1 MGVGGMMFLVTK
13 GNKSHHCTASHVIV
27 VESVLPRT
35 DEEIQKCKFYPSIGS
50 IRSITTEVGAVVL
63 RVAVTKEK

>member
-1 MGVGGMMFLVTK
+1 MGVRGLMFLVTK
-13 GNKSHHCTASHVIV
+13 GNKSHHCIASHVIV
-27 VESVLPRT
+27 VES

-50 IRSITTEVGAVVL
+50 IRSITTEVGVVVL